1 MTKKLANFKQFG
13 VTMVL
18 IALIIFFSICAPSFL
33 QVSNFFNITRQIAM
47 MGIVTV
53 GFTFVL
59 ISGGI
64 DLSVGYQ
71 ISLVNV
77 VCALLM
83 VKAGMNPVAASLIGI
98 LVATFIGLMNG
109 IIITKSSVAPMV
121 ITLAVQII
129 LNGLSY
135 ILSRGLPIFGFPKSF
150 AIIGQGSI
158 GVVPVSLIIMLI
170 CVGIGIFILKKTYF
184 GRYFYAV
191 GSNAEA
197 AKLSGV
203 NTAKIKI
210 LVYTLCGF
218 FTGIAG
224 VIMLSRINSG
234 QSATGAGFE
243 MDVLTAAVLGGV
255 SINGGKGNMLSAFIG
270 VLIVGVLSNGLV
282 LMNIDEY
289 VQLVVRGLVLMAAVI
304 FDTMQYKK
312 GTQVKK
318 RKLMNTDS

>member
-1 MTKKLANFKQFG
+1 MITTKKLVSSKQFG
-13 VTMVL
+13 ITVVL
-18 IALIIFFSICAPSFL
+18 IVLIVFFSFSAPSFL
-33 QVSNFFNITRQIAM
+33 QLSNFINIARQIAM
-47 MGIVTV
+47 LGIVTV

-59 ISGGI
+59 ITGGI

-83 VKAGMNPVAASLIGI
+83 VRAGINPVVASLAGI
-98 LVATFIGLMNG
+98 LVATLVGFCNG
-109 IIITKSSVAPMV
+109 MIITKSSVAPMV
-121 ITLAVQII
+121 ITLAVQIV

-135 ILSRGLPIFGFPKSF
+135 ILSGGMPIFGFPSSF
-150 AIIGQGSI
+150 AVIGQGSI
-158 GVVPVSLIIMLI
+158 GIIPVSLVIMLV
-170 CVGIGIFILKKTYF
+170 CVAVGIFILKKTYF

-191 GSNAEA
+191 GSNEEA

-203 NTAKIKI
+203 NTKRIKV

-218 FTGIAG
+218 FTGVAG

-255 SINGGKGNMLSAFIG
+255 SINGGKGNMLNAFIG
-270 VLIVGVLSNGLV
+270 VLIVGILGNGLV

-289 VQLVVRGLVLMAAVI
+289 VQLVVRGLVLMAAVV
-304 FDTMQYKK
+304 FDTVQDKK
-312 GTQVKK
+312 KSQGKK
-318 RKLMNTDS
+318 LAVG

>member
-1 MTKKLANFKQFG
+1 MITTSKLIHSKQFG
-13 VTMVL
+13 ITVVL
-18 IALIIFFSICAPSFL
+18 VVLIIFFSFTAPSFL
-33 QVSNFFNITRQIAM
+33 EFSNFMNIARQIAM
-47 MGIVTV
+47 MGIVCV

-59 ISGGI
+59 ITGGI

-71 ISLVNV
+71 ISVVNV

-83 VKAGMNPVAASLIGI
+83 VQSGVNPVLASLAGI
-98 LVATFIGLMNG
+98 AVATFIGLLNG
-109 IIITKSSVAPMV
+109 LIITKSSVAPMV
-121 ITLAVQII
+121 ITLAMQIV
-129 LNGLSY
+129 LDGVSYLLSG
-135 ILSRGLPIFGFPKSF
+135 GLPIFGFPKSF
-150 AIIGQGSI
+150 AMVGQGNI
-158 GVVPVSLIIMLI
+158 GVIPISLVIMLL
-170 CVGIGIFILKKTYF
+170 CVGVGIFILKKTYF

-191 GSNAEA
+191 GSNEEA

-203 NTAKIKI
+203 NTRRIKM

-255 SINGGKGNMLSAFIG
+255 SITGGKGNMLSAFIG
-270 VLIVGVLSNGLV
+270 VLIVGILNNGLV
-282 LMNIDEY
+282 LMNVNEY

-304 FDTMQYKK
+304 FDAAQDKK
-312 GTQVKK
+312 NAMKK
-318 RKLMNTDS
+318 SVPVG